1 MYTLG
6 FMEEISATPQLYNLQ
21 DSALSFTNMKLSGDK
36 RILYGYNKAQKNQ
49 L

>member
-21 DSALSFTNMKLSGDK
+21 DSALHFTNLKFSGDK
-36 RILYGYNKAQKNQ
+36 RILYGYNKAHNNQ